1 MSKAFRILVSALVA
15 APLGAGGLCC
25 CLLGTPDVAAQDTA
39 AQDTATQAATQTARP
54 CCAELAAPGTSTP
67 ACETDAET
75 DECGCPERETATLA
89 SSTAAPT
96 APTSVPTVMVFA
108 IASDLSATHDSEA
121 RSADARTP
129 PPPPKQPRYRT
140 LSVFRC

>member
-25 CLLGTPDVAAQDTA
+25 CLLGTPDVAAQDAT
-39 AQDTATQAATQTARP
+39 TQAAAQAAHP

-67 ACETDAET
+67 ACQTDAEA

-108 IASDLSATHDSEA
+108 IASDLSATHDSGA
-121 RSADARTP
+121 RPADTRTP
-129 PPPPKQPRYRT
+129 HPPPKQPRYRT